1 MAVTG
6 PDVDFSA
13 LLFALIILFVPLLL
27 AIPMRLIWYRI
38 VGGEMV
44 HDQYKSYVKKI
55 LDSGH
60 MISQFRA
67 ELNDIAVVRGIS
79 KERQSIIETDMLYP
93 LSLPHFLLLPSL
105 IVAPIVLLIATPLF
119 LLALPLLRLV
129 EYVLIRRRIL
139 INLVRLIQAK
149 TRWEIVH
156 IPRPHKEHDNLK
168 PEVVAFNR
176 MPLPAFLGLF
186 AWLIAHWIFQGI
198 IEWWG
203 IAIICGAIY
212 LILVSL
218 IVVITTALDT
228 ELVIADMA
236 GCSLIPVEKWVEA
249 IIKPLVGAGLVLLL
263 ARDLTTGIRY
273 GNYDPVIF
281 SISVLAVLFICSLVA
296 IGIEVVYSQ
305 RRDTKMHITFTEQ
318 VVSQMNPLSYNFT
331 RYKGLLELQVR
342 GPMNPNSGDELL
354 DPESQIMSGD
364 DVDELRELLKAGAI
378 DIVDSD

>member
-1 MAVTG
+1 MAT

-13 LLFALIILFVPLLL
+13 LLFALVILFVPLLL

-38 VGGEMV
+38 VGGEVV
-44 HDQYKSYVKKI
+44 HEQYKGYVKKI

-60 MISQFRA
+60 TISQFRA

-105 IVAPIVLLIATPLF
+105 IVAPIVLLVATPLF

-129 EYVLIRRRIL
+129 EYILIRRKIL
-139 INLVRLIQAK
+139 INSIRLIQAK
-149 TRWEIVH
+149 TSWEIVH

-168 PEVVAFNR
+168 QEVVAFNR

-203 IAIICGAIY
+203 IAIICGLIY
-212 LILVSL
+212 LILVSV
-218 IVVITTALDT
+218 IVVVTTALDT

-236 GCSLIPVEKWVEA
+236 GCSLIPVEKWMEA
-249 IIKPLVGAGLVLLL
+249 IIKPLVGAGLILLL

-273 GNYDPVIF
+273 GNYDPVLF
-281 SISVLAVLFICSLVA
+281 SISVLVVLFICSLVA

-305 RRDTKMHITFTEQ
+305 RRDTKMHASFSEQ
-318 VVSQMNPLSYNFT
+318 VISHMSPLSYNFT
-331 RYKGLLELQVR
+331 RYKGLLDLQVR
-342 GPMNPNSGDELL
+342 GPMSPNSDEDEILVME
-354 DPESQIMSGD
+354 DEIGED
-364 DVDELRELLKAGAI
+364 IIELRELLKDGSV
-378 DIVDSD
+378 DIVETD